1 MTLKSMTGFARA
13 DGKLD
18 SIRWHWEIRTLNSR
32 GLDIRMRVPSGFDGL
47 EQRVREACSNRL
59 GRGNCSVS
67 LNIKREAGLGEL
79 RLNEN
84 ALREVVSALGQVEK
98 IIQAKPARL
107 DGILSLKGVLEYSE
121 PEDNEEL
128 IAARREALLD
138 SLAEAL
144 DDLIGARETEGARL
158 HQAIA
163 NQIEQIGEIVAKIMS
178 APARQPDK
186 IRERLQ
192 QQIRRLTSE
201 DLGLDEARL
210 HQEAM
215 LLATKADIEEE
226 LERLKAHIA
235 SARELLDAKG
245 PAGRRFEF
253 LAQEFNREANTICSK
268 SNDPELTNLGL
279 SLKAVIDQ
287 MREQVQNIE

>member
-1 MTLKSMTGFARA
+1 MTLKSMTGFARV
-13 DGKLD
+13 DGDLD

-47 EQRVREACSNRL
+47 EQRVREACSKRL

-84 ALREVVSALGQVEK
+84 ALREVVSALGQAEK
-98 IIQAKPARL
+98 IIQANPARL

-121 PEDNEEL
+121 PEENEEL

-144 DDLIGARETEGARL
+144 DDLIEAREMEGARL
-158 HQAIA
+158 HQAIV
-163 NQIEQIGEIVAKIMS
+163 NQIDEISEIVAKIES

-186 IRERLQ
+186 IRERLR

-201 DLGLDEARL
+201 ELGLDEARL

-235 SARELLDAKG
+235 GARELLDTNS

-268 SNDPELTNLGL
+268 SNDPGLTKLGL